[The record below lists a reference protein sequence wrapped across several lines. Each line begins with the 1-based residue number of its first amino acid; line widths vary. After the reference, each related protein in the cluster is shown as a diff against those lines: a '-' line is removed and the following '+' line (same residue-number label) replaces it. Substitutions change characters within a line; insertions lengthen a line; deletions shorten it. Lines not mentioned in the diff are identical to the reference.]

1 MPIKIYI
8 KPPDTKYVAK
18 VIIFDESGDI
28 LLLKRK
34 KNQKYPEQW
43 DLPGGHLTQGEDWI
57 SGATREVKEE
67 TNLSIDNLEKVF
79 ENSRTTYY
87 KTADYQG
94 EMFDNS
100 ELPEHDE
107 YKWVNPNKIDEL
119 NNVGD
124 IYIDAIKRSIA

>member
-1 MPIKIYI
+1 MPIKIYV

>member
-1 MPIKIYI
+1 MPVKIYI

-18 VIIFDESGDI
+18 VIIFDESGDV

-57 SGATREVKEE
+57 PGATREVKEE

-79 ENSRTTYY
+79 ESGRTTYY

-94 EMFDNS
+94 NMFDND

-107 YKWVNPNKIDEL
+107 HKWINPNKIDEL

-124 IYIDAIKRSIA
+124 IYVDAIKRSIA